1 MMITTLIII
10 GVIIALIILMPL
22 ITGKE
27 MRIERSISIDK
38 PINQVFDYLR
48 ITKNQDNFSTWNMT
62 DPDMKKEYQ
71 GTDGQVGFV
80 YKWDS
85 FKNKNVGS
93 GEQEIKIIAEGKSIE
108 YELRFSK
115 PMKNTANSK
124 FILNSEGTTKTQV
137 IWQFFGPAKFP
148 MSLLKPIFQKL
159 LGKDLEKGLK
169 NLKVVLEK

>member
-22 ITGKE
+22 ITGRE

-80 YKWDS
+80 Y
-85 FKNKNVGS
+85 N
-93 GEQEIKIIAEGKSIE
+93 
-108 YELRFSK
+108 
-115 PMKNTANSK
+115 
-124 FILNSEGTTKTQV
+124 
-137 IWQFFGPAKFP
+137 
-148 MSLLKPIFQKL
+148 
-159 LGKDLEKGLK
+159 
-169 NLKVVLEK
+169 